1 MVGDNSL
8 CCQQNMMTF
17 DWWCH
22 VSCSQIG
29 KSWYTPEIDYTGN
42 TLRYHILWQKLCR
55 SLAKSAQI
63 WLILSD
69 RTDEFRE
76 LLILGWYVTSY
87 SHRQECN
94 TKTWILECHQCSI
107 QSMYST
113 VYCTQQKKYLST
125 WPVSLYRSF
134 KSNAHQTRRSV
145 PSLPSLYSKAKL
157 KSPCFF
163 LQVYIYIVEL
173 QRA

>member
-42 TLRYHILWQKLCR
+42 TLRYHISWQKLCR

-94 TKTWILECHQCSI
+94 TKTCILHSSTFTPNWMSPMFYSI
-107 QSMYST
+107 YVQYS
-113 VYCTQQKKYLST
+113 V
-125 WPVSLYRSF
+125 LYTT
-134 KSNAHQTRRSV
+134 KEILVHMTCVIISV
-145 PSLPSLYSKAKL
+145 
-157 KSPCFF
+157 
-163 LQVYIYIVEL
+163 I
-173 QRA
+173 

>member
-94 TKTWILECHQCSI
+94 TKTPFQ
-107 QSMYST
+107 YF
-113 VYCTQQKKYLST
+113 Y
-125 WPVSLYRSF
+125 P
-134 KSNAHQTRRSV
+134 KSNVTNVLFNLCTVQCIVHNKRNTCPHDLCHYIGHLRAMLTKPDEVFQV
-145 PSLPSLYSKAKL
+145 CPPSTPK
-157 KSPCFF
+157 
-163 LQVYIYIVEL
+163 QN
-173 QRA
+173 